1 MGTLETVLILGVVL
15 IGGYYVLTSGML
27 QNLGGGVAGGLAPVS
42 GEVAGGIIGEI
53 AGDVGWEKKGCCR
66 CKAGANNEIHCKQG
80 TEGEIF
86 IANED
91 GDLDQALDDCSE
103 KCIETG
109 EEDYQKLKCINE
121 NCCEHKE
128 TGMHCW
134 REGVGD
140 PLTCVKGSCDDAQR
154 KSEATQGGTVD
165 NPSVGKTCAGKDTC
179 NTVAGGFKQCKCDCI
194 GDSWQMGPKSPCSQ
208 CETACR
214 ARRRQKGYAAGAGYT
229 GYGSAVA
236 DSIKFSMLGR
246 QAARA
251 FVAVPESIDYAY
263 SPNNYDPFQLETGSM
278 RISGV

>member
-1 MGTLETVLILGVVL
+1 MGTIETVLVLGVVL
-15 IGGYYVLTSGML
+15 VGGYFLLTSGVL
-27 QNLGGGVAGGLAPVS
+27 QNLGQGVVPAAGGEVS
-42 GEVAGGIIGEI
+42 GGIIGEI
-53 AGDVGWEKKGCCR
+53 ASDVGWKKKGCCR
-66 CKAGANNEIHCKQG
+66 CKANATDANQINCKQG

-86 IANED
+86 IGNEE
-91 GDLDQALDDCSE
+91 GDLDQALSECQE

-140 PLTCVKGSCDDAQR
+140 PLTCVKGSCDDAQQ
-154 KSEATQGGTVD
+154 KSQETQGGTVD
-165 NPSVGKTCAGKDTC
+165 NPSAGKTCAGKDTC
-179 NTVAGGFKQCKCDCI
+179 NTVAGGYKQCKCDCI
-194 GDSWQMGPKSPCSQ
+194 GDSWKMGPKSPCSQ

-214 ARRRQKGYAAGAGYT
+214 ARRRQKGYAAGAGYI
-229 GYGSAVA
+229 GYRPVIG
-236 DSIKFSMLGR
+236 DSLKFAMLGR

-251 FVAVPESIDYAY
+251 YAAVPESMDYAY